1 MTIKILTTTNYPYY
15 DTKIVEAYDEEGTEK
30 AEAIARDLRNKMEN
44 GEIEDFQIEILKEE
58 GTMTQVV
65 TARRKVKEVMKDAW
79 DRFGDVIYSP
89 VRLSTG
95 DGGYFEEEPYEE
107 YKNFEELANTTII
120 GDGAGYNGE
129 NVKGILYIYIP
140 D

>member
-15 DTKIVEAYDEEGTEK
+15 NTEIVDAYDEEATEK

-44 GEIEDFQIEILKEE
+44 GEIDDFQIEILKEE
-58 GTMTQVV
+58 GTMTQIV
-65 TARRKVKEVMKDAW
+65 TSRRMVKEVMKDAW

-95 DGGYFEEEPYEE
+95 NGGDFDKEPYEE
-107 YKNFEELANTTII
+107 YKHFEELANTTII
-120 GDGAGYNGE
+120 GDGAGYYGE
-129 NVKGILYIYIP
+129 NVNGILYIYIP